1 MVWFL
6 DNRYALRTALILE
19 DGTNITYK
27 QLMGRIDKFAKQLQ
41 GNTVAV
47 LMSQNS
53 VDFIVAY
60 LACLKKEVIPLL
72 ISEKAS
78 KEYINMIAEQYDAG
92 YILLGEKNVLT
103 RRKRET
109 SIKIHSDLALLLAT
123 SGSMGNIKYVK
134 LSKKNLI
141 SNIKSVC
148 DALNISET
156 DRTITSLPLNYTY
169 GLSVLNTHLYKGASI
184 VITGRSVIST
194 DFWNLVKKENVTTF
208 SGVPFIYESI
218 YKLSIFNYEFPSLK
232 VLTQAGGKLSEK
244 LQVYFGGIARRKG
257 LDFYIMYGQTEATAR
272 MTVLS
277 ADLILNKLG
286 SVGTAIPGGKI
297 DIIDGEVIYYGENV
311 CMGYAQKIEDLS
323 KGDENRGILH
333 TKDAG
338 YMKNGYLY
346 LEGRLDRVIK
356 INGIRINLQDC
367 ENIIMNLTNKSSLC
381 QLKENKLIITIE
393 GILNEHESKKIYRE
407 LFNVFSLS
415 KKDYEFVSV
424 KKLNRTN
431 SGKIKII

>member
-109 SIKIHSDLALLLAT
+109 NIKIHSDLALLLAT

-156 DRTITSLPLNYTY
+156 DRAITSLPLNYTY

-407 LFNVFSLS
+407 LFTVFSLS

>member
-109 SIKIHSDLALLLAT
+109 NIKIHSDLALLLAT

-156 DRTITSLPLNYTY
+156 DRAITSLPLNYTY

-367 ENIIMNLTNKSSLC
+367 ENIIKNLTNKSSLC
-381 QLKENKLIITIE
+381 Q
-393 GILNEHESKKIYRE
+393 
-407 LFNVFSLS
+407 
-415 KKDYEFVSV
+415 
-424 KKLNRTN
+424 
-431 SGKIKII
+431 

>member
-156 DRTITSLPLNYTY
+156 DRAITSLPLNYTY

>member
-109 SIKIHSDLALLLAT
+109 NIKIHSDLALLLAT

-156 DRTITSLPLNYTY
+156 DRAITSLPLNYTY

>member
-134 LSKKNLI
+134 
-141 SNIKSVC
+141 
-148 DALNISET
+148 
-156 DRTITSLPLNYTY
+156 DRAITSLPLNYTY

>member
-134 LSKKNLI
+134 
-141 SNIKSVC
+141 
-148 DALNISET
+148 
-156 DRTITSLPLNYTY
+156 DRAITSLPLNYTY

-257 LDFYIMYGQTEATAR
+257 LDFYILYGQTEATAR

>member
-92 YILLGEKNVLT
+92 YILLGAKNVLT

-134 LSKKNLI
+134 
-141 SNIKSVC
+141 
-148 DALNISET
+148 
-156 DRTITSLPLNYTY
+156 DRAITSLPLNYTY

-393 GILNEHESKKIYRE
+393 GILNEHYFTT
-407 LFNVFSLS
+407 L
-415 KKDYEFVSV
+415 
-424 KKLNRTN
+424 
-431 SGKIKII
+431 

>member
-60 LACLKKEVIPLL
+60 LACLKKGVIPLL

-109 SIKIHSDLALLLAT
+109 NIKIHSDLALLLAT

-156 DRTITSLPLNYTY
+156 DRAITSLPLNYTY

>member
-109 SIKIHSDLALLLAT
+109 NIKIHSDLALLLAT

-156 DRTITSLPLNYTY
+156 DRAITSLPLNYTY

-244 LQVYFGGIARRKG
+244 LQVYFGGIARSQRDRSRAG
-257 LDFYIMYGQTEATAR
+257 RRMGRTAQG
-272 MTVLS
+272 T
-277 ADLILNKLG
+277 
-286 SVGTAIPGGKI
+286 GTAQ
-297 DIIDGEVIYYGENV
+297 Y
-311 CMGYAQKIEDLS
+311 
-323 KGDENRGILH
+323 
-333 TKDAG
+333 
-338 YMKNGYLY
+338 
-346 LEGRLDRVIK
+346 RV
-356 INGIRINLQDC
+356 
-367 ENIIMNLTNKSSLC
+367 
-381 QLKENKLIITIE
+381 
-393 GILNEHESKKIYRE
+393 
-407 LFNVFSLS
+407 
-415 KKDYEFVSV
+415 
-424 KKLNRTN
+424 
-431 SGKIKII
+431 